1 MRRKRELRIQLGLD
15 TDRRRWPITSAR
27 LEESGVFR
35 FVREISLHSV
45 ESGDGERLVGVALS
59 EGSMTTLLEAGVSE
73 EEVGLDRLRAAAAEM
88 HEPVP
93 WWIGYRVWLGL
104 SS

>member
-1 MRRKRELRIQLGLD
+1 MSRKRELRSELGVD
-15 TDRRRWPITSAR
+15 ADRRRWPITRER

-35 FVREISLHSV
+35 FVQEMSLHSV
-45 ESGDGERLVGVALS
+45 ESGDGERLVGLALS
-59 EGSMTTLLEAGVSE
+59 EGSMTTLLEGGVSE

-88 HEPVP
+88 REPVP

-104 SS
+104 R